1 MKYIIAFV
9 LLLLSFSNSDAQ
21 SKNIKD
27 FDELSQK
34 IKSTQNRDSISLLLK
49 EQESIARLIDDKSYL
64 AEVYVSY
71 GLNSSYD
78 GHQME
83 RYYNDAYDIFLE
95 LKDTFNLAKTR
106 FLIAKSKLGQDE
118 YFNVLKEADSANYWF
133 NFIDNDD
140 YKIRI
145 HTLKSNSY
153 SHLGN
158 YTEALSE
165 LNIAKDIAIRS
176 NRPSNELI
184 RIYGSESLIHYSNK
198 NFEEAINTL
207 KKIISFYEEH
217 DDYKR
222 IVIWSNNLAS
232 TYFECD
238 CRTVEEQET
247 LLLKSVSYAK
257 KSSFTYGEVYAYR
270 LLASIYLKA
279 ENTKKAK
286 LYLDEISVLMP
297 QIRLTD
303 FKGLVNETYGSYWE
317 ILGNHQKAIQFYQ
330 EAYDVYKEI
339 GNLNSQQ
346 NVTKELATLYHKLG
360 QSKKAYYYLNDYL
373 VIYDSLFGKEKV
385 EELKELELTA
395 KFEREKYVDSI
406 QNIQEQ
412 QLTKLNH
419 ELEITEQKSKANIL
433 YSFLLVVAILGL
445 FAYIAF
451 KRKQKQS
458 AVLNTKNK
466 QINKALHEKEL
477 LLKEVHHRVKN
488 NFQIVSSLLELQTKG
503 IEDEQALK
511 LAEEGRSRVKSMAL
525 IHQKLYQNEDL
536 LIDFDTYVQSLVKDI
551 SAMYSRDKNP
561 KIDVDIPNF
570 KFDIDTA
577 IPLGLIINELLTN
590 TFKYGFDASNPEL
603 NIQLKKMDDDDY
615 VLKIKDNGQGLPDEF
630 DFQTARSL
638 GLRLV
643 RRLSKQLQGATTY
656 AFDKGASFSVTF
668 KDTNA
673 RAAIE

>member
-9 LLLLSFSNSDAQ
+9 LLLLSFSNSNAQ

-27 FDELSQK
+27 FDKLSQK

-83 RYYNDAYDIFLE
+83 HYYNDAYDIFLE

-176 NRPSNELI
+176 NRPGNELI

-433 YSFLLVVAILGL
+433 YSFLLVVVILGL

-551 SAMYSRDKNP
+551 STMYSRDKNP